1 MDPPVVVALGAV
13 DPALVTGVLGDG
25 VSFVADPTAAD
36 LAVAVGAIA
45 RADAVVDSAF
55 FERTPRLRVLAR
67 TGVGVDLVD
76 LSAATARGIPVVIT
90 PGSGT
95 RAVAEGVLALALHL
109 VKHLGEMTDL
119 VRHGRWA
126 DRGQVR
132 IGDLDGATMGVIGY
146 GRIGRRVGELA
157 TAFGMSVLA
166 YDPFSPPPADIACS
180 DLAALASG
188 SDVLTLH
195 VPLTDTTNHLVDKA
209 FLEHVRSGAVLVNC
223 GRGGLLDLD
232 ATLAALESGR
242 LDGVGLDVFDPE
254 PPEHHALFDHPNVV
268 LTPHLM
274 GLTRRATAATFT
286 DAARGV
292 ADVLAARQPAA
303 VANPDWIH
311 AQPRN

>member
-1 MDPPVVVALGAV
+1 M
-13 DPALVTGVLGDG
+13 
-25 VSFVADPTAAD
+25 
-36 LAVAVGAIA
+36 
-45 RADAVVDSAF
+45 
-55 FERTPRLRVLAR
+55 
-67 TGVGVDLVD
+67 
-76 LSAATARGIPVVIT
+76 
-90 PGSGT
+90 
-95 RAVAEGVLALALHL
+95 LALALHL

-232 ATLAALESGR
+232 ATLAALELSARRRRPRCIRPGTTR
-242 LDGVGLDVFDPE
+242 ASRAVR
-254 PPEHHALFDHPNVV
+254 PPERGSHSASDGSHQAGHGSNV
-268 LTPHLM
+268 H
-274 GLTRRATAATFT
+274 RR
-286 DAARGV
+286 R
-292 ADVLAARQPAA
+292 
-303 VANPDWIH
+303 
-311 AQPRN
+311 PRSR